1 MANKKTNKKKKMG
14 SIKSLLKNNDRF
26 YRYIIISALVGVLI
40 GVGIMMLIIPDRIA
54 TLENGEQ
61 VIVEIGDKNITADQL
76 YTDMKE
82 QYNVEMLIRLIDNII
97 LTDLYPED
105 NDMKTEVNSMADY
118 YITMYETYYGYTEE
132 QFLKANNFD
141 NKNEFLDE
149 LKLEYRRSLAVDDY
163 AKKLVTDKD
172 IKKYYDEN
180 MFGETETKYIS
191 VEGTSDDSKTLINRV
206 IERLNNGES
215 FDEIVN
221 HYGDRIIT
229 KDLGSITY
237 DSSIDKDYI
246 NTLIK
251 LGTNSYSNEAIIY
264 DGNYTIVF
272 KGASMDKPNID
283 DCKEFIVKTLA
294 NDMRTNDSTLYYKA
308 LVELRKN
315 NKVDIKDTD
324 LSARYDKYVK
334 SINENEQ

>member
-1 MANKKTNKKKKMG
+1 MANKKINKKNKMG
-14 SIKSLLKNNDRF
+14 NIKSLLKNNDRF

-40 GVGIMMLIIPDRIA
+40 GIGIMILIIPDRIA

-82 QYNVEMLIRLIDNII
+82 QYNVEMLIKLIDNII

-105 NDMKTEVNSMADY
+105 NDMKTEVNNMADY
-118 YITMYETYYGYTEE
+118 YISMYETYYGYTEE
-132 QFLKANNFD
+132 QFLKANKFD
-141 NKNEFLDE
+141 NKDEFLND
-149 LKLEYRRSLAVDDY
+149 LKLEYRRSLALDDY
-163 AKKLVTDKD
+163 TKKLVTDKE
-172 IKKYYDEN
+172 IKKYYDES

-191 VEGTSDDSKTLINRV
+191 VEGASEEAKSLINRV

-221 HYGDRIIT
+221 HYGDRIMT

-251 LGTNSYSNEAIIY
+251 LTANSYSTEAIIY
-264 DGNYTIVF
+264 EGNYTIVF
-272 KGASMDKPNID
+272 KGASMDKPNLD
-283 DCKEFIVKTLA
+283 DCKDFIIKTLA
-294 NDMRTNDSTLYYKA
+294 TDMKTNDSSLYYKA

-324 LSARYDKYVK
+324 LTSRYDKYVK